1 MVNREEFVLSNEK
14 IFEISSKCYSFYK
27 DSFNPKRQ
35 YGENV
40 VTLNFEEIL
49 IQLQSAYGKEA
60 KCTVLYRK
68 SIFGAKV
75 TFIVKGAEINPFALE
90 NEELS
95 YSRHILQ
102 ACDVVPDYRYNRDS
116 DTNEITVE
124 LQQKPIKNKML
135 ISILLAVVLAV
146 ICRLLLGHLSADT
159 LGMLK
164 ESIINPVFSKL
175 TAVITGVATFLVF
188 FSVIT
193 GITGVG
199 NSVALGN
206 MGSKLLKAA
215 GVTYF
220 FTAVVLSTTSC
231 ILYQV
236 STISSSGNNVVKD
249 LVQLVLDMIPSNLL
263 ECFVLDN
270 DLQVVVLAV
279 FVGLVLLIM
288 GEKVSQ
294 LNEMIF
300 TLSEVIN
307 VMMATICK
315 ALPVVVFF
323 GILNMLLGDVSEVI
337 RVYKVALIFAISSV
351 LIICFLFI
359 KLKLT
364 IKVSLM
370 ELFKM
375 QWPTTLINLAT
386 SSQVAAMPES
396 IKCCKEKFKIDSNF
410 VDFSLP
416 LCVVTYMPCGA
427 AFLGALVYGMADITG
442 VPVDI
447 TFVIKLAVMSVIVAI
462 AAPPI
467 PGSAFA
473 VMPIMMAGCG
483 VPDTYYFVAIVLGTI
498 LGYFLPALNGYCMQ
512 LEVLYAAH
520 KLNLVGKENIE
531 GC

>member
-1 MVNREEFVLSNEK
+1 MVNREEFVFSNEK
-14 IFEISSKCYSFYK
+14 ISEISSKCCNFYK
-27 DSFNPKRQ
+27 GSFNPKRQ
-35 YGENV
+35 YGEAV

-49 IQLQSAYGKEA
+49 IQLKNAYGEEA

-68 SIFGAKV
+68 SIWGAKV
-75 TFIVKGAEINPFALE
+75 VFAVKGTEINPFALK

-95 YSRHILQ
+95 YSRQILQ
-102 ACDVVPDYRYNRDS
+102 AYDVLPAYRYNRNS
-116 DTNEITVE
+116 GTNEITIE
-124 LQQKPIKNKML
+124 LLQKPIKNKML
-135 ISILLAVVLAV
+135 ISIFAAVVLAV
-146 ICRLLLGHLSADT
+146 ICRLLLGYLSAE
-159 LGMLK
+159 MLELLK
-164 ESIINPVFSKL
+164 GSIITPVFSKF

-193 GITGVG
+193 GIIGVG

-206 MGSKLLKAA
+206 MGGRLLKAA

-220 FTAVVLSTTSC
+220 FTAVVLSATSC
-231 ILYQV
+231 IFYKV
-236 STISSSGNNVVKD
+236 SNISASGNNVVKE
-249 LVQLVLDMIPSNLL
+249 LVQLLLDMIPNNLL
-263 ECFVLDN
+263 QCFVVDN

-279 FVGLVLLIM
+279 FVGVVLLIM
-288 GEKVSQ
+288 GEKASK

-300 TLSEVIN
+300 TVSEVVN
-307 VMMATICK
+307 AMMTIICK
-315 ALPVVVFF
+315 ALPAVVFF

-337 RVYKVALIFAISSV
+337 RVYKVALIFVISSV
-351 LIICFLFI
+351 LIICFLFV

-364 IKVSLM
+364 IKISLK

-375 QWPTTLINLAT
+375 QWATTLINLAT

-396 IKCCKEKFKIDSNF
+396 MKCCKEKFKIDSNF

-416 LCVVTYMPCGA
+416 LCIVTYMPCGA
-427 AFLGALVYGMADITG
+427 AFLGAVVYGMADITG
-442 VPVDI
+442 VPIDA
-447 TFVIKLAVMSVIVAI
+447 TFVIKLAIMAVIVAI

-483 VPDTYYFVAIVLGTI
+483 VPDTYYSVAIVLGTI

-512 LEVLYAAH
+512 LEVLYTAH
-520 KLNLVGKENIE
+520 KLNLVGKENMKS
-531 GC
+531 